1 MKDKHYIS
9 SFSVIVTFIAIAI
22 LGCAVVPLLPVKLSP
37 SNTLPAITVSYSV
50 PGSSARIVE
59 SNVTSKLE
67 SMLSRIEGVKH
78 VKSTSSSSYGR
89 INLEFDRNTDMQVAR
104 FDAAMVVRQAWSSMP
119 QNANYPQIYVQQ
131 ADDNASRPFMSYT
144 VNADVSSSSIMT
156 YAENNIKP
164 ALSQIPGVA
173 RVELSGA
180 TQKEWRVEYNSR
192 QLEALGI
199 SLSTIQKA
207 ISGYYGTEFIG
218 TAKVSDT
225 SADWIRLAISQTND
239 VDTLDL
245 SKIVISNQ
253 NGYVITLDKIA
264 KASHVDAQPTSYFRI
279 NALNSIYLN
288 ITAAD
293 NANQLDLS
301 KTVKD
306 KLASM
311 NLPEGYQLNL
321 NYDASERISTEL
333 DKIYF
338 RTGLTV
344 LILLVFIILITL
356 SVRYTLLVTISLALN
371 MAVAMLAYYFCGIE
385 IQLYSLAGITISLNL
400 VIDNIIVMTEHI
412 MRRHNLHAF
421 SAVLAATLTT
431 LGALS
436 VVFFLDERTMLMLK
450 DFVLVVIIN
459 LIVSLFV
466 ALFLVPALM
475 QHMRLKPRKLSAKAT
490 RKRLQIRMMR
500 LYAATVKLAC
510 RYRAITY
517 LIFILAFGLPI
528 FMLPEKIDSENVPAK
543 VYNATFGSDFYKT
556 SIKPIADKVLGGT
569 LRLFVEKV
577 YEGSYFNR
585 NNDEPVVY
593 INATLPNGATLEQMN
608 VLMSKMENYLLTAEG
623 VRQFQTSIYNARRG
637 NISVYFKPE
646 YQRTGYPY
654 TLKSNAISKALTLGG
669 GSWSIFG
676 LEDHGFNNDVRES
689 AGSYRI
695 KLRGYNY
702 DQLYK
707 YASQLHDSLLNH
719 NRIKEVNINSEI
731 SYWKDDYTEFYLEL
745 DKNRLAKD
753 SLSVNELYTAITQEI
768 GSDISSASIVGKD
781 GSEAIKLSSD
791 QHNRDVWGLINM
803 PVKIGKRY
811 TKLSDYA
818 TIEQHQTPQNIIK
831 EDQEYVLYLQ
841 YEYIG
846 STSQGEKV
854 QQRMVNSFK
863 DVLPL
868 GYKVDV
874 EKYSWNSDDNSG
886 QYWLLALVVVII
898 FFISSILFNSLK
910 QPLAIIFVIPV
921 SFIGVFL
928 TFYLFELKFDQGGFA
943 AFILLC
949 GITVNAA
956 IYIINEYNSLRRKNP
971 GITNRTLYFRAFR
984 AKITSIMLTVLST
997 VLGFIPFVVG
1007 DTQESFWFPLAS
1019 GTMGGL
1025 IMSLLAILIL
1035 LPTLILPRPPRHR
1048 RRRLAMGGI

>member
-1 MKDKHYIS
+1 
-9 SFSVIVTFIAIAI
+9 
-22 LGCAVVPLLPVKLSP
+22 
-37 SNTLPAITVSYSV
+37 
-50 PGSSARIVE
+50 
-59 SNVTSKLE
+59 
-67 SMLSRIEGVKH
+67 MLSRIEGVKH
-78 VKSTSSSSYGR
+78 VKSTSSSSHGR

-104 FDAAMVVRQAWSSMP
+104 FDAAMIVRQAWSSMP
-119 QNANYPQIYVQQ
+119 QNANYPQIYVKQ
-131 ADDNASRPFMSYT
+131 ADDNASRPFMSFT

-180 TQKEWRVEYNSR
+180 TPKEWRVEYDSR
-192 QLEALGI
+192 LLEELGI

-225 SADWIRLAISQTND
+225 SSDWIRLAISQTND
-239 VDTLDL
+239 TDTLDL
-245 SKIVISNQ
+245 SKIVISNH

-311 NLPEGYQLNL
+311 NLLEGYQLNL

-371 MAVAMLAYYFCGIE
+371 MTVAMLAYYFCNIE

-436 VVFFLDERTMLMLK
+436 VVFFLDERTMLILK

-475 QHMRLKPRKLSAKAT
+475 QLMRLKPRKLSTKAT
-490 RKRLQIRMMR
+490 RKRLQIRLMR

-510 RYRAITY
+510 RYRVITY

-528 FMLPEKIDSENVPAK
+528 FMLPEKIDSESIPAK
-543 VYNATFGSDFYKT
+543 VYNSTFGSDLYKT
-556 SIKPIADKVLGGT
+556 TIKPIADKALGGT

-577 YEGSYFNR
+577 YDGSYFNR

-637 NISVYFKPE
+637 NISVYFKPG
-646 YQRTGYPY
+646 YQHTGFPY
-654 TLKSNAISKALTLGG
+654 TLKSNIISKALTLGG
-669 GSWSIFG
+669 GSWSIYG
-676 LEDHGFNNDVRES
+676 LEDQGFNNDVRES

-695 KLRGYNY
+695 KLCGYNY

-707 YASQLHDSLLNH
+707 YASLLQDSLLNH
-719 NRIKEVNINSEI
+719 NRIKEVNLNSEI
-731 SYWKDDYTEFYLEL
+731 SYWKDDYTEFYLEI

-753 SLSVNELYTAITQEI
+753 SLSVNELYSAITREI
-768 GSDISSASIVGKD
+768 GSDISSASIVGND
-781 GSEAIKLSSD
+781 GSEAIKLSTD

-811 TKLSDYA
+811 AKLSDYA
-818 TIEQHQTPQNIIK
+818 KIEKHQTPQNIIK

-846 STSQGEKV
+846 SASQGEKV

-863 DVLPL
+863 EVLPL

-910 QPLAIIFVIPV
+910 QPLAI
-921 SFIGVFL
+921 
-928 TFYLFELKFDQGGFA
+928 KFDQGGFA

-997 VLGFIPFVVG
+997 VLGFVPFVIG

-1048 RRRLAMGGI
+1048 RRSLNEKMAKRRFCT

>member
-1 MKDKHYIS
+1 MTNKRYIS
-9 SFSVIVTFIAIAI
+9 SFSVIVIFIAIAI
-22 LGCAVVPLLPVKLSP
+22 LGCAVIPLLPVKLSP
-37 SNTLPAITVSYSV
+37 SDTLPAITISYKV
-50 PGSSARIVE
+50 TGSSPRVVE
-59 SNVTSKLE
+59 SDVTCKFE

-78 VKSTSSSSYGR
+78 IKSTSSNSSGR
-89 INLEFDRNTDMQVAR
+89 INLEFDRNTDMQIAR
-104 FDAAMVVRQAWSSMP
+104 FDVATVVRQAWSNMP
-119 QNANYPQIYVQQ
+119 QNVNYPHIYVRQ
-131 ADDNASRPFMSYT
+131 ADNDASRPFMSYT
-144 VNADVSSSSIMT
+144 INADEPSSSIMA
-156 YAENNIKP
+156 YADNNIKP
-164 ALSQIPGVA
+164 ALSQIPDISQ
-173 RVELSGA
+173 VELSGA
-180 TQKEWRVEYNSR
+180 TPKEWRIEYDTK

-199 SLSTIQKA
+199 SLSTIQSA
-207 ISGYYGTEFIG
+207 LSEYYNTEFIG
-218 TAKVSDT
+218 TAKAKADNN
-225 SADWIRLAISQTND
+225 SASWIRLAINHINESD
-239 VDTLDL
+239 SLDL
-245 SKIVISNQ
+245 SKIVVTNHY
-253 NGYVITLDKIA
+253 GYIITLDKIA
-264 KASHVDAQPTSYFRI
+264 KASHIDAQPTGYFRI

-288 ITAAD
+288 ITASD

-301 KTVKD
+301 KMVKQ
-306 KLASM
+306 KLAAM

-321 NYDASERISTEL
+321 SYDASEQISSEL

-344 LILLVFIILITL
+344 LILLLFVLLITF
-356 SVRYTLLVTISLALN
+356 SVRYTLLITISLALTL
-371 MAVAMLAYYFCGIE
+371 AVSMLAYYLCGIE

-412 MRRHNLHAF
+412 VHRRNLHAF

-475 QHMRLKPRKLSAKAT
+475 QHLPLKLRKAREKVKRT
-490 RKRLQIRMMR
+490 RLQIRVMHM
-500 LYAATVKLAC
+500 YTAVVDVAC
-510 RYRAITY
+510 RYRVITY

-528 FMLPEKIDSENVPAK
+528 FMLPEKIDSESIPAK
-543 VYNATFGSDFYKT
+543 AYNYTFGSDLYKT
-556 SIKPIADKVLGGT
+556 YVKPITDKAFGGT

-585 NNDEPVVY
+585 TNDEPIVY
-593 INATLPNGATLEQMN
+593 INATLPNGSTLEQMN

-623 VRQFQTSIYNARRG
+623 VRQFQTSVYGARRG
-637 NISVYFKPE
+637 SITVFFKPE
-646 YQRTGYPY
+646 YQHTGYPY

-669 GSWSIFG
+669 GSWSIYG
-676 LEDHGFNNDVRES
+676 LEDQGFNNDVRDN

-695 KLRGYNY
+695 KMCGYNY
-702 DQLYK
+702 DQLYE
-707 YASQLHDSLLNH
+707 YATQLQDSLLKH
-719 NRIKEVNINSEI
+719 NRIKEVNLNSEI

-753 SLSVNELYTAITQEI
+753 SLTVNDIYTALNQTI
-768 GSDISSASIVGKD
+768 GNGINASTLVGKY
-781 GSEAIKLSSD
+781 GTEAIKLTSNEHD
-791 QHNRDVWGLINM
+791 RDVWGIINM
-803 PVKIGKRY
+803 PINIGKRL

-818 TIEQHQTPQNIIK
+818 TIEQRRTPHNIEK
-831 EDQEYVLYLQ
+831 EDQEYVLYIQ

-846 STSQGEKV
+846 SSIQGEKV
-854 QQRMVNSFK
+854 QKRMVDSFK
-863 DVLPL
+863 KTLPL
-868 GYKVDV
+868 GYNV
-874 EKYSWNSDDNSG
+874 EISKYTWNDDNSS

-910 QPLAIIFVIPV
+910 QPLAIILVIPI
-921 SFIGVFL
+921 SFIGVFV

-956 IYIINEYNSLRRKNP
+956 IYIINEYNSLCRKNSQ
-971 GITNRTLYFRAFR
+971 IAKRRLYFKAFR

-997 VLGFIPFVVG
+997 VLGFIPFVIG
-1007 DTQESFWFPLAS
+1007 EAHESFWFPLAS

-1025 IMSLLAILIL
+1025 LLSLLAILIL
-1035 LPTLILPRPPRHR
+1035 LPTLILSRPTGNNIIP
-1048 RRRLAMGGI
+1048 

>member
-1 MKDKHYIS
+1 MEQKHHIS
-9 SFSVIVTFIAIAI
+9 SFSVIVIFIAIAL

-37 SNTLPAITVSYSV
+37 SDTLPAITVSYSV
-50 PGSSARIVE
+50 PGSSARVVE

-78 VKSTSSSSYGR
+78 VKSTSSNGNGR

-104 FDAAMVVRQAWSSMP
+104 FDAAMVVRQAWGSMP
-119 QNANYPQIYVQQ
+119 QNAKYPQISVRQ
-131 ADDNASRPFMSYT
+131 ADNDASRPFMSYT
-144 VNADVSSSSIMT
+144 VNADVSPSAIMS
-156 YAENNIKP
+156 YAESNIKP
-164 ALSQIPGVA
+164 VLSQISGVA

-180 TQKEWRVEYNSR
+180 TPKEWRIEYDNK
-192 QLEALGI
+192 QIAALGI
-199 SLSTIQKA
+199 NQATIQSA
-207 ISGYYGTEFIG
+207 LAEYYETQFIG
-218 TAKVSDT
+218 IAKVDD
-225 SADWIRLAISQTND
+225 SASSWIRLAICHPNEADS
-239 VDTLDL
+239 LDL
-245 SKIVISNQ
+245 SKIVVTNH
-253 NGYVITLDKIA
+253 NGYIITLDKIA
-264 KASHVDAQPTSYFRI
+264 KASHVDAQPTGYYRI

-301 KTVKD
+301 NQVRRV
-306 KLASM
+306 LASI

-321 NYDASERISTEL
+321 SYDASERISSEL

-344 LILLVFIILITL
+344 LILLVFVILITL
-356 SVRYTLLVTISLALN
+356 SARYTLLITISLALN
-371 MAVAMLAYYFCGIE
+371 MAVAMLVYYFCGIE

-459 LIVSLFV
+459 LVISLFV

-475 QHMRLKPRKLSAKAT
+475 QHLHLKPRTVSTKGM
-490 RKRLQIRMMR
+490 RKRMQIRLMR
-500 LYAATVKLAC
+500 IYATVVNWTC
-510 RYRAITY
+510 RYRAVTY
-517 LIFILAFGLPI
+517 IIFILAFGLPI
-528 FMLPEKIDSENVPAK
+528 FMLPEKIESESTPAK

-556 SIKPIADKVLGGT
+556 SVKPIVDKALGGT

-585 NNDEPVVY
+585 SNDEPEVY
-593 INATLPNGATLEQMN
+593 INATLPNGSTLEQMN

-623 VRQFQTSIYNARRG
+623 VRQFQTSIYSARRG
-637 NISVYFKPE
+637 SITVQFKPK
-646 YQRTGYPY
+646 YQHNGYPY
-654 TLKSNAISKALTLGG
+654 TLKAEAISKALTLGG
-669 GSWSIFG
+669 GSWSIYG
-676 LEDHGFNNDVRES
+676 LEDQGFNNDVRES

-695 KLRGYNY
+695 KIRGYNY
-702 DQLYK
+702 DQLYS
-707 YASQLHDSLLNH
+707 YALQLQDSLLAH
-719 NRIKEVNINSEI
+719 NRIKEVNLNSEI
-731 SYWKDDYTEFYLEL
+731 TYWKDDYTEFYLGL

-753 SLSVNELYTAITQEI
+753 SLSVNDLYTALTQEI
-768 GSDISSASIVGKD
+768 GSDIHTTSIVGKD
-781 GSEAIKLSSD
+781 GTEAIKLSSSD
-791 QHNRDVWGLINM
+791 HNRDVWGLINM
-803 PVKIGKRY
+803 PITIGKRMA
-811 TKLSDYA
+811 KLSDYA
-818 TIEQHQTPQNIIK
+818 TIDKQQTPHNIVK

-846 STSQGEKV
+846 SPIQGEKV
-854 QQRMVNSFK
+854 QQRMV
-863 DVLPL
+863 DQYQPTLPL
-868 GYKVDV
+868 GYNV
-874 EKYSWNSDDNSG
+874 EVSKYSWNDGNNSG
-886 QYWLLALVVVII
+886 QYWLLALVVLII

-910 QPLAIIFVIPV
+910 QPLAIVFVIPV

-956 IYIINEYNSLRRKNP
+956 IYIINEYNSLRQKNP
-971 GITNRTLYFRAFR
+971 HITKRVLYLKAFR
-984 AKITSIMLTVLST
+984 VKITSIMLTVLST
-997 VLGFIPFVVG
+997 VLGFIPFVIG

-1025 IMSLLAILIL
+1025 IMSILAILIL
-1035 LPTLILPRPPRHR
+1035 LPTLVLPRSATR
-1048 RRRLAMGGI
+1048 R

>member
-1 MKDKHYIS
+1 
-9 SFSVIVTFIAIAI
+9 
-22 LGCAVVPLLPVKLSP
+22 
-37 SNTLPAITVSYSV
+37 
-50 PGSSARIVE
+50 
-59 SNVTSKLE
+59 
-67 SMLSRIEGVKH
+67 
-78 VKSTSSSSYGR
+78 
-89 INLEFDRNTDMQVAR
+89 
-104 FDAAMVVRQAWSSMP
+104 
-119 QNANYPQIYVQQ
+119 
-131 ADDNASRPFMSYT
+131 
-144 VNADVSSSSIMT
+144 
-156 YAENNIKP
+156 
-164 ALSQIPGVA
+164 
-173 RVELSGA
+173 
-180 TQKEWRVEYNSR
+180 
-192 QLEALGI
+192 
-199 SLSTIQKA
+199 
-207 ISGYYGTEFIG
+207 
-218 TAKVSDT
+218 
-225 SADWIRLAISQTND
+225 LAINHIND

-245 SKIVISNQ
+245 SKIVITNQ

-264 KASHVDAQPTSYFRI
+264 KASHVDAQPSSYFRI

-293 NANQLDLS
+293 NANQLDMS
-301 KTVKD
+301 NTVKK
-306 KLASM
+306 KLAAM
-311 NLPEGYQLNL
+311 HLPEGYQLNL
-321 NYDASERISTEL
+321 NYDASERISSEL

-344 LILLVFIILITL
+344 LILLVFVIIITL
-356 SVRYTLLVTISLALN
+356 SLRYTLLITISLSLN
-371 MAVAMLAYYFCGIE
+371 MAVAMLVYYFCGIE

-475 QHMRLKPRKLSAKAT
+475 QYLQIKPRKVSTKAV
-490 RKRLQIRMMR
+490 RKRLQIKMMR
-500 LYAATVKLAC
+500 LYAAIVGFTC
-510 RYRAITY
+510 RHRVITY
-517 LIFILAFGLPI
+517 IIFILAFGLPI
-528 FMLPEKIDSENVPAK
+528 FMLPEKIESESVTAK
-543 VYNATFGSDFYKT
+543 VYNATLGSDFYKS
-556 SIKPIADKVLGGT
+556 SIKPITDKVLGGT

-585 NNDEPVVY
+585 TNDEPIVY
-593 INATLPNGATLEQMN
+593 INATLPNGSTLEQMN

-623 VRQFQTSIYNARRG
+623 VRQFQTSIYSARRA
-637 NISVYFKPE
+637 NITVFFKPE
-646 YQRTGYPY
+646 YQHSGYPY
-654 TLKSNAISKALTLGG
+654 TLKSDAISKALTLGG

-676 LEDHGFNNDVRES
+676 LEDQGFNNDVREN

-695 KLRGYNY
+695 KMRGYNY

-707 YASQLHDSLLNH
+707 YTTQLQDSLLNH
-719 NRIKEVNINSEI
+719 NRIKEVNLNSEVT
-731 SYWKDDYTEFYLEL
+731 YWKDDYTEFYLDI

-753 SLSVNELYTAITQEI
+753 SLTVNDLYTALTQEI
-768 GSDISSASIVGKD
+768 GSDIGATSLVGKE
-781 GSEAIKLSSD
+781 GTETIKLTSNE
-791 QHNRDVWGLINM
+791 HNRDVWGLINM
-803 PVKIGKRY
+803 PVQIGKRLA
-811 TKLSDYA
+811 KLSDYA
-818 TIEQHQTPQNIIK
+818 TIERRQTPQNIQK

-846 STSQGEKV
+846 SSIQGEKV
-854 QQRMVNSFK
+854 QKRMVDSFK
-863 DVLPL
+863 KVLPL
-868 GYKVDV
+868 GYNADIS
-874 EKYSWNSDDNSG
+874 KYTWGDGDNSG

-971 GITNRTLYFRAFR
+971 RIAKRALYFKAFR
-984 AKITSIMLTVLST
+984 VKITSIMLTVLST

-1007 DTQESFWFPLAS
+1007 EAQESFWFPLAS

-1035 LPTLILPRPPRHR
+1035 LPTLILPRKN
-1048 RRRLAMGGI
+1048 I